1 MMFRNTPSRP
11 IQSPHHAAD
20 GAYGG
25 CRRADFGSAL
35 FRLDAP
41 QPARDPGVQSLRR
54 EDGWERHHEDN
65 RRERELAFGSSRLVP
80 LYAAL
85 GSP

>member
-1 MMFRNTPSRP
+1 MRVLRP
-11 IQSPHHAAD
+11 LNGFE
-20 GAYGG
+20 GA
-25 CRRADFGSAL
+25 RLAPAPRQFDDFGSAL